1 MPSPKEPVRIN
12 LTEDQKAQIR
22 SQTGKDA
29 EAVEFSVEELE
40 DRIAPIAAKPAPVQ
54 ATNPIR
60 TRLECP
66 TPQVGHSRAGGSRQ
80 TLVQHRQTFSFG
92 GSPCPTPSS
101 PSGSR

>member
-40 DRIAPIAAKPAPVQ
+40 DRIAPLEKPAPQ
-54 ATNPIR
+54 AVIQSDLTGVPDAA
-60 TRLECP
+60 
-66 TPQVGHSRAGGSRQ
+66 GRALQGGWFAS